1 MPVVSNPKDG
11 LCFHNE
17 KIYIIFKYLSKRIS
31 NATLLSLKTELSI
44 FSEVTG
50 KQRILLIAEND
61 KYNWEDILLRNDTSS
76 RENRLSQF

>member
-1 MPVVSNPKDG
+1 MPFVSNPKDG

-17 KIYIIFKYLSKRIS
+17 KIYIIFKQLSKRIS